1 MHEESVQQI
10 IFRAEINERCSK
22 MLDQVGSRHSSYSS
36 IFVLLPRIL
45 NGNKREYGKC
55 ISVIQVFNYF

>member
-10 IFRAEINERCSK
+10 IFRAEVNERRSK

-45 NGNKREYGKC
+45 NGNKREYG
-55 ISVIQVFNYF
+55 SVSL